1 MKNSPRSQS
10 IGAQMY
16 IVVSIFKKR
25 MSTAIA
31 RKTKEITLEQLGI
44 LEELAVQGSM
54 NMTQLSNAL
63 NKENT
68 NITRLVDKLEK
79 KQFLQRVSDPN
90 DRRANIIQITESGKQ
105 LFKNLVPIL
114 VSELKEATATVTKDE
129 YNEMLRILKKI
140 IAENS

>member
-1 MKNSPRSQS
+1 MKNSPRNQS